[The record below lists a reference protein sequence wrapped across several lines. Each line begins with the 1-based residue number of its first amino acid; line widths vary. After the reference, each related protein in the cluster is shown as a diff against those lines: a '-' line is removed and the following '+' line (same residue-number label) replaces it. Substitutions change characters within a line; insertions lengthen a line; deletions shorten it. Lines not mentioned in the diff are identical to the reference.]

1 MIPPRTIVGVGRNP
15 VRMAAGNET
24 LKRHGFNVVTATSVP
39 AALAACAGIHVD
51 AVVIGRSIPQSS
63 AQTLICRLRQNGGP
77 PVMYL
82 AESDNDNLRVSADQQ
97 EFLNQQFLRMLRTV
111 LVSNRIDENTVDSM
125 VRTGTL
131 RMLRAWWLASL
142 GTLGIA
148 GIMVVADGDAG
159 LGGIK
164 FLVALAVCILCA
176 VGCLRSQMRALDEL
190 RKYDDINAESWYPRI
205 ALGIAFLLPGIL
217 AEVGCFLLAMRKRR
231 PMGSTP

>member
-1 MIPPRTIVGVGRNP
+1 
-15 VRMAAGNET
+15 
-24 LKRHGFNVVTATSVP
+24 
-39 AALAACAGIHVD
+39 
-51 AVVIGRSIPQSS
+51 
-63 AQTLICRLRQNGGP
+63 
-77 PVMYL
+77 
-82 AESDNDNLRVSADQQ
+82 
-97 EFLNQQFLRMLRTV
+97 
-111 LVSNRIDENTVDSM
+111 
-125 VRTGTL
+125 
-131 RMLRAWWLASL
+131 MLRAWWLASL